1 MIGQSLPE
9 YIFIRICIFL
19 LKLVA
24 PASLFYLFLCLVTRQ
39 VFLYWVFPYA
49 VLESSFY
56 VFVYLPRKKRLQ
68 KSIHNAPP
76 LDRAQREALFVKCS
90 QRLSGAPDYPLGW
103 FSSNNLKRENVV
115 EWILWALFS
124 CGPEDAQESW
134 NDEIE
139 IYVKKVE
146 ELTGMKLEKGRTA
159 VTSSLRLTLDRV
171 NMSHRPF
178 IWYTIVGLVD
188 LITCVRLYA
197 IGFGHYSPSIFGRV
211 FPPRLLTL
219 FSKPSVTEHISYW
232 YRPHKSL
239 NKDPVVFIHDRALS
253 LRSLLKRADSNRPR
267 HGHPAHR
274 ARPHYYAH
282 YIHAIPPRREMLDAL
297 YTTMNSLGISRAV
310 LASHSYGTVI
320 AAHVIRDRDGKPQ
333 SITKPLITGQ
343 LLVDPV
349 CLLLHLPNVA
359 FNFLYRVPRRANE
372 WQLWYFASQDP
383 DIAYTLSRCFFWA
396 DNILWK
402 DDLVSGVQVAGEV
415 DRPKVAV
422 ILSGD
427 DQIIPAS
434 AVQMY
439 LTGEEEVKDRWSDG
453 SLEVLYYP
461 GLDHATVFDT
471 KERRRGMIRVL
482 DKFTSRSVDID

>member
-1 MIGQSLPE
+1 MIGQSFPE

-24 PASLFYLFLCLVTRQ
+24 PASLFYLFLCLCTRQ
-39 VFLYWVFPYA
+39 IILHWLLPFA

-68 KSIHNAPP
+68 KSIHEAPP

-103 FSSNNLKRENVV
+103 FSSNDLKRENVV

-188 LITCVRLYA
+188 LITCIRLYA
-197 IGFGHYSPSIFGRV
+197 IGFRHYSPSVLGRV

-232 YRPHKSL
+232 YKPHKSL
-239 NKDPVVFIHDRALS
+239 KKDPVIGLYPYVPFLKELIRTNPDMGI
-253 LRSLLKRADSNRPR
+253 LLIELVPITMHITSN
-267 HGHPAHR
+267 
-274 ARPHYYAH
+274 
-282 YIHAIPPRREMLDAL
+282 AIPPRREMLDAL

-320 AAHVIRDRDGKPQ
+320 AAHVIRDRDSTSQ

-402 DDLVSGVQVAGEV
+402 DDL
-415 DRPKVAV
+415 
-422 ILSGD
+422 
-427 DQIIPAS
+427 
-434 AVQMY
+434 MY

-482 DKFTSRSVDID
+482 DKFHIAIE

>member
-1 MIGQSLPE
+1 M
-9 YIFIRICIFL
+9 
-19 LKLVA
+19 
-24 PASLFYLFLCLVTRQ
+24 RQ

-68 KSIHNAPP
+68 KHPQCSSTRPST
-76 LDRAQREALFVKCS
+76 ALFVKCS
-90 QRLSGAPDYPLGW
+90 QRLSGAPNYPLGW
-103 FSSNNLKRENVV
+103 FSSHDLKHENVV
-115 EWILWALFS
+115 ECILWALFS

-139 IYVKKVE
+139 IYVKK
-146 ELTGMKLEKGRTA
+146 
-159 VTSSLRLTLDRV
+159 
-171 NMSHRPF
+171 
-178 IWYTIVGLVD
+178 IVGLVD

-211 FPPRLLTL
+211 FPPRFLTL
-219 FSKPSVTEHISYW
+219 FSKPSITEHISYW

-239 NKDPVVFIHDRALS
+239 NKDPVVLS
-253 LRSLLKRADSNRPR
+253 MIGLYPYVPFLKELIRTNPDMGILLIELIPITMHITSN
-267 HGHPAHR
+267 
-274 ARPHYYAH
+274 
-282 YIHAIPPRREMLDAL
+282 AIPPQLEMLDAL
-297 YTTMNSLGISRAV
+297 YTTMNSLGMSRAV

-320 AAHVIRDRDGKPQ
+320 AAH

-343 LLVDPV
+343 LLIDPV

-359 FNFLYRVPRRANE
+359 YNFLYCVPRRANE

-383 DIAYTLSRCFFWA
+383 DIAYTLSQCFFWA

-402 DDLVSGVQVAGEV
+402 DDLV
-415 DRPKVAV
+415 PKVAV
-422 ILSGD
+422 ILLGD

-439 LTGEEEVKDRWSDG
+439 LTGEEEVKDRWL
-453 SLEVLYYP
+453 LEVLYYP

-471 KERRRGMIRVL
+471 KEQRRGMIRVL
-482 DKFTSRSVDID
+482 DKFMSRSLIR